1 MSRFLALVKKEGLQ
15 VIRDPA
21 ALFITFIL
29 PPILLFLFGFAVSL
43 DVRDVRIGVVLESD
57 GVAARSLAAAYAATP
72 FLEVTPAR
80 HRREIERFL
89 VTGELKGFVVIPQ
102 DFDERVLDVQRGAAI
117 QIITDG
123 SSPNSANFVAGY
135 ARGVFDTWLAGRND
149 AAEPQGAGVQLQQRF
164 WFNPELESR
173 RVLVPGAIAIV
184 MTLIGTL
191 LTAMVVSREWERG
204 TMEAVMSTPVTM
216 LEIILSKLLPY
227 FLLGGIATVGC
238 IFFAHN
244 LFGLPLRGSPLV
256 LMLVSGVFLVPAL
269 GQGLLISTL
278 AKSQFAAAQIAL
290 ITGFL
295 PALLLSG
302 FVFPI
307 DTMPEVLQWL
317 TLLIPARYYIPSMQT
332 IFLAGNFWP
341 LLITNMLSM
350 LAIGI
355 VFFGITFATSH
366 KRLD

>member
-1 MSRFLALVKKEGLQ
+1 
-15 VIRDPA
+15 
-21 ALFITFIL
+21 
-29 PPILLFLFGFAVSL
+29 
-43 DVRDVRIGVVLESD
+43 
-57 GVAARSLAAAYAATP
+57 
-72 FLEVTPAR
+72 
-80 HRREIERFL
+80 
-89 VTGELKGFVVIPQ
+89 
-102 DFDERVLDVQRGAAI
+102 
-117 QIITDG
+117 
-123 SSPNSANFVAGY
+123 
-135 ARGVFDTWLAGRND
+135 
-149 AAEPQGAGVQLQQRF
+149 
-164 WFNPELESR
+164 
-173 RVLVPGAIAIV
+173 
-184 MTLIGTL
+184 
-191 LTAMVVSREWERG
+191 
-204 TMEAVMSTPVTM
+204 MSTPVTM